1 MPTRAHL
8 QALGLRPKTQVVQ
21 HRQMDEKELADALKR
36 SAAHEE
42 PEDEKDKEKEGVDR
56 VKGLGFV

>member
-1 MPTRAHL
+1 
-8 QALGLRPKTQVVQ
+8 
-21 HRQMDEKELADALKR
+21 MDEKELADALKR